1 MAYNEHSAYPHPEE
15 FEVMRPEYNELEDG
29 YWQAVIHVSPF
40 KVAGRSMTKAGARRA
55 ALYEAEKTYYSYHP
69 NYRVQSPYPERF
81 MDREGTKWQRVP
93 PRQRDAMGDYI
104 FVDET
109 GEEDYADIESML
121 MWDVRPGETEEAA

>member
-55 ALYEAEKTYYSYHP
+55 ALYESQKTYYSYHP
-69 NYRVQSPYPERF
+69 VEARASHAARRDGRLHLHRR
-81 MDREGTKWQRVP
+81 DR
-93 PRQRDAMGDYI
+93 
-104 FVDET
+104 
-109 GEEDYADIESML
+109 
-121 MWDVRPGETEEAA
+121 